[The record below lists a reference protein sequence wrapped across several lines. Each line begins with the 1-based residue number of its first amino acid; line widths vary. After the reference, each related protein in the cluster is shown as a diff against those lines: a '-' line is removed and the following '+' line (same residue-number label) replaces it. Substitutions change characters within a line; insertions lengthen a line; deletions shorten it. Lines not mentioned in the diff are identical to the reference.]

1 MSPAA
6 GTEIRAFWF
15 HRKLQWLSESQCF
28 GGRLVPL
35 TQFFV
40 FERDLC
46 LGVPRALKSDKL
58 SHT

>member
-1 MSPAA
+1 MTSLD
-6 GTEIRAFWF
+6 GKKGLKV
-15 HRKLQWLSESQCF
+15 HESQCF

-58 SHT
+58 SNI